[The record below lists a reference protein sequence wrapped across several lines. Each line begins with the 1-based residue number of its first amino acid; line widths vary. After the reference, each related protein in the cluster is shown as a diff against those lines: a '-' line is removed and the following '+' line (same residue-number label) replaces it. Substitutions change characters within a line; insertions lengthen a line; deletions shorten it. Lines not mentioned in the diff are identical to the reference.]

1 MDVSHHGQPYLNRNS
16 VRIPRV
22 LLRGASKKRLLFV
35 RALFLHFTSDFGN
48 STPGRRMDSLAKQIK
63 NVILVTEQSKTML
76 GRKDRVPDGTDF
88 SV

>member
-1 MDVSHHGQPYLNRNS
+1 MDKSRRGQPYLNRKS
-16 VRIPRV
+16 ERIPRV
-22 LLRGASKKRLLFV
+22 LLQGSSKKRLLFV

-48 STPGRRMDSLAKQIK
+48 STLGRRMDSLAKQMK
-63 NVILVTEQSKTML
+63 NVILVTEKARTMP